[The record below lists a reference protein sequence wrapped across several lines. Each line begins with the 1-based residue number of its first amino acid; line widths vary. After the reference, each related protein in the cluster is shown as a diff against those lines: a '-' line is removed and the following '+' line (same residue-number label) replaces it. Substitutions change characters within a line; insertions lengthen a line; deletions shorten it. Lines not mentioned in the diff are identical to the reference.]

1 MSQPAAD
8 HAIAIDATN
17 PTRDRIADRIGVG
30 ASVICAV
37 HCAVTPVLLL
47 LLPAFGRAWSHPA
60 THWGM
65 ALLVVPLAGFM
76 VRSSYKTYRR
86 KWIVAAGSLGICFVL
101 TGAAAPYVEQAA
113 VSGTSTG
120 GEDAGVSGSA
130 ADGCTDSCCTDS
142 CCPSLQAADEGGWAV
157 HIPTAS
163 ILTTLGGAF
172 LIVTHVGNL
181 WLCRCTACQPE

>member
-8 HAIAIDATN
+8 HVIAIDATN

-47 LLPAFGRAWSHPA
+47 LLPTFGRAWSHPA

-76 VRSSYKTYRR
+76 MRSSYNKYRR
-86 KWIVAAGSLGICFVL
+86 KWIVAAGSLGIVFIL

-113 VSGTSTG
+113 VPGVSTE

-130 ADGCTDSCCTDS
+130 ADGCTDSCC
-142 CCPSLQAADEGGWAV
+142 PSVQAGDEGGWTV

-163 ILTTLGGAF
+163 ILTTLGGVF

-181 WLCRCTACQPE
+181 WLCRCMRCQPE

>member
-8 HAIAIDATN
+8 HVIAIDATN

-47 LLPAFGRAWSHPA
+47 LLPTFGRAWSHPA

-76 VRSSYKTYRR
+76 MRSSYNKYRR
-86 KWIVAAGSLGICFVL
+86 KWIVAAGSLGIVFVL

-113 VSGTSTG
+113 VPGGSTG

-130 ADGCTDSCCTDS
+130 VDGFTDSCCTDS
-142 CCPSLQAADEGGWAV
+142 CCPSLQAADDGWTV

-181 WLCRCTACQPE
+181 WLCRCSACHPK